1 MRSTVHP
8 RACGEHPPP
17 APTTV
22 MRAGS
27 SPRLRGT
34 QQAQQRGLLQRRFIP
49 APAGNTALLRLQ
61 AAAVPVHPRA
71 CGEHCSFSDLYWS
84 ESGSSPRLRG
94 THVAQQQQAAPGR
107 FIPAPAG
114 NTCARPRPPY
124 MTPVHPRACGEHQE
138 HGVHRIDAV
147 GSSPRL
153 RGTRGFS
160 RSSTFRRRFIPAPAG
175 NTSPH
180 SVTPIMSTVHPRAC
194 GEHEC
199 ATAVFSAGFG
209 SSPRLRGTPAGVA
222 AVKAGC
228 RFIPAP
234 AGNTPRPPASAVAR
248 PVHPRACGEHPYPAW
263 IAFDADGSSPR
274 LRGTPWW
281 RQVTRSRC
289 RFIPAPAGN
298 TASRGGACSTRP
310 VHPRACGEHL
320 ARHLIPDISI
330 GSSPRLRGTRREVD
344 RLEVG
349 VRFIPA
355 PAGNTRP

>member
-1 MRSTVHP
+1 VI
-8 RACGEHPPP
+8 AI
-17 APTTV
+17 
-22 MRAGS
+22 
-27 SPRLRGT
+27 
-34 QQAQQRGLLQRRFIP
+34 RRFIP
-49 APAGNTALLRLQ
+49 APAGNTRRCRRSR
-61 AAAVPVHPRA
+61 PWRSVHPRA
-71 CGEHCSFSDLYWS
+71 CGEHCAAPIAGC
-84 ESGSSPRLRG
+84 SGAGSPPRLRG
-94 THVAQQQQAAPGR
+94 TLLFQRLVLVGER

-114 NTCARPRPPY
+114 NTRCPAAAGSAR
-124 MTPVHPRACGEHQE
+124 PVHPRACGEHQE

-234 AGNTPRPPASAVAR
+234 AGNTRRGCRRRSESSVHPRACGEHRQRAGAYSQDGGSSPRLRGTRLAPQRQQSRDRFIPAPAGNTPTRLGLPSTR
-248 PVHPRACGEHPYPAW
+248 TVHPRACGEHPGGGKSHEAVV
-263 IAFDADGSSPR
+263 GSSPR
-274 LRGTPWW
+274 LRGTRP
-281 RQVTRSRC
+281 RVVGHVRRG

-298 TASRGGACSTRP
+298 TWPG
-310 VHPRACGEHL
+310 
-320 ARHLIPDISI
+320 I
-330 GSSPRLRGTRREVD
+330 
-344 RLEVG
+344 
-349 VRFIPA
+349 
-355 PAGNTRP
+355 